1 MQPEENPTE
10 DVLRTILSEYKNVA
24 VVGLSNDPAR
34 PSYGVAEYLK
44 NHDFHIVPV
53 NPFVTEVL
61 GEKSYRSLL
70 EMPAEIQKIIEIVDI
85 FRRAEDVPPIVEQ
98 AIQMKRLFSV
108 LRVIWMQLGV
118 VNEQA
123 AELARKA
130 DLIVV
135 MDKCMRQQHQHL
147 LGKAAAQEKR

>member
-10 DVLRTILSEYKNVA
+10 DVLRAILSEYKNVA
-24 VVGLSNDPAR
+24 VVGLSNDPTR

-44 NHDFHIVPV
+44 NHGFHIVPV

-61 GEKSYRSLL
+61 GEKSYKSLL
-70 EMPAEIQKIIEIVDI
+70 EMPAEIQKIIEVVDI
-85 FRRAEDVPPIVEQ
+85 FRRSEDVPPIVEQ
-98 AIQMKRLFSV
+98 AIQMKRLYGV

-130 DLIVV
+130 GLIVV

-147 LGKAAAQEKR
+147 LGKAAAQEKH

>member
-1 MQPEENPTE
+1 MQSDENPAENT
-10 DVLRTILSEYKNVA
+10 LKMILSEYRNVV

-44 NHDFHIVPV
+44 NHGFNFVPV

-61 GEKSYRSLL
+61 GEKSYKSLL
-70 EMPAEIQKIIEIVDI
+70 EMPAEIQKIIEVVDI
-85 FRRAEDVPPIVEQ
+85 FRRSEDVLPIFEQ
-98 AIQMKRLFSV
+98 AIQMKRLYGV

-118 VNEQA
+118 VNEQV

-130 DLIVV
+130 GLIVV

-147 LGKAAAQEKR
+147 LGKAEAQEKH

>member
-1 MQPEENPTE
+1 MQSDENPAENT
-10 DVLRTILSEYKNVA
+10 LKMILSEYRNVA

-44 NHDFHIVPV
+44 NHGFNIVPV

-61 GEKSYRSLL
+61 GEKSYKSLL
-70 EMPAEIQKIIEIVDI
+70 EMPAEIQKIIEVVDI
-85 FRRAEDVPPIVEQ
+85 FRRSEDVLPIVEQ
-98 AIQMKRLFSV
+98 AIQMKRLYGV
-108 LRVIWMQLGV
+108 LRVVWMQLGV

-130 DLIVV
+130 GLIVV

-147 LGKAAAQEKR
+147 LGKAAAQEKH